1 MQYRKPEIEDLEETV
16 KLLFKFREEFGNLFP
31 EADLY
36 KVAET
41 VEQHYHYGLIHNA
54 YSNEKLIGSIGAI
67 PSQWWFSPEKF
78 ISETWFYVLPKYRNY
93 KTAKKLLAELK
104 QYADNRTVL
113 LPVSTGFDKPELYK
127 RLKFKNMGTI
137 WRYN

>member
-1 MQYRKPEIEDLEETV
+1 LEYRKPILEDLAETV
-16 KLLFKFREEFGNLFP
+16 KLLFRFREEFGNLFP
-31 EADLY
+31 EADLNM
-36 KVAET
+36 VAQT
-41 VEQHYHYGLIHNA
+41 VEQHNNYGFIYNA
-54 YSNEKLIGSIGAI
+54 YSDGNLIGSIGAI
-67 PSQWWFSPEKF
+67 PSQWWFSSEKF

-104 QYADNRTVL
+104 KYAGNRIVL
-113 LPVSTGFDKPELYK
+113 LPVSTGFDKPQLYK

>member
-1 MQYRKPEIEDLEETV
+1 MEYRKPILEDLAETV
-16 KLLFKFREEFGNLFP
+16 KLLFRFREEFGNLFP
-31 EADLY
+31 EADLNM
-36 KVAET
+36 VAQT
-41 VEQHYHYGLIHNA
+41 VEQHNNYGFIYNA
-54 YSNEKLIGSIGAI
+54 YSDGNLVGSIGAI
-67 PSQWWFSPEKF
+67 PSQWWFSSEKF

-104 QYADNRTVL
+104 KYAGNRIVL
-113 LPVSTGFDKPELYK
+113 LPVSTGFDKPQLYK

>member
-1 MQYRKPEIEDLEETV
+1 MQYKKPELEDLEETV

-31 EADLY
+31 EADLH

-41 VEQHYHYGLIHNA
+41 VEQHYNYGFIHNA
-54 YSNEKLIGSIGAI
+54 YSDEKLKGSIGAI
-67 PSQWWFSPEKF
+67 PSQWWFSPKQF
-78 ISETWFYVLPKYRNY
+78 ISETWFYVLPKHRNY
-93 KTAKKLLAELK
+93 ATARKLLLELK
-104 QYADNRTVL
+104 QYAENRTVL
-113 LPVSTGFDKPELYK
+113 LPVSTGFDKPSLYK

>member
-1 MQYRKPEIEDLEETV
+1 MQYRKPDIKDLEETV

-31 EADLY
+31 EADLH

-67 PSQWWFSPEKF
+67 PSQWWFSPKQF
-78 ISETWFYVLPKYRNY
+78 ISETWFYVLPKHRNY
-93 KTAKKLLAELK
+93 ATARKLLAELK
-104 QYADNRTVL
+104 QYAENRTVL
-113 LPVSTGFDKPELYK
+113 LPVSTGFDKPSLYK